1 MIAIWSIAALSNQML
16 FVAFIALAMNICW
29 SRVAATQFA
38 VYMSLSNLSRSIGAA
53 AFATIADRLDSTDSF
68 LLISALMIGAAVA
81 LSFFDLDSH
90 RRRLQATR
98 RSVEEPFRYDL
109 GR

>member
-1 MIAIWSIAALSNQML
+1 ML

-38 VYMSLSNLSRSIGAA
+38 IYMSLSNLSRSIGAVGVCD
-53 AFATIADRLDSTDSF
+53 DRRSISITAESF
-68 LLISALMIGAAVA
+68 VLMAALMIGAGVA

-90 RRRLQATR
+90 RRRLQELDA
-98 RSVEEPFRYDL
+98 RSKAVPI
-109 GR
+109 